1 MPSNSHGQATK
12 MHPLHVA
19 VIMPYRYCPEWQLRL
34 VKRLEDVDG
43 FSISTFGF
51 EDIKN
56 NKTPRRDPFSIWRK
70 LDAAVFV
77 NDSEAAGQRGHE
89 ELPRDLSADDHACQY
104 VFQTPEQFAD
114 ITEEQS
120 FDVILWLLP
129 EPPRRRLLD
138 RATFGVWSLSSVSN
152 DAAGF
157 WEVVDS
163 VPVVS
168 CELFAWESNP
178 ERHRL
183 IGRVF
188 AKTDHLSL
196 TRTLRRIRAMDESLV
211 VSKLDEIRRKGELIS
226 RLPSA
231 EKRTT
236 TRHGRPGAFRLLGT
250 LSLFYGRYILKV
262 ATRQFHR
269 NQWQLAY
276 RMGGDRYS
284 QDGLSRLAPDD
295 KGFWADPFVVRRDDR
310 TVIFFEEYEARTSKG
325 RIVAVEIEADG
336 SIGPMKAVLDC
347 DYHLSYPFLF
357 EFEGSLFMIPESAD
371 AGRVEAF
378 RCVDFP
384 YHWESHAVLLE
395 DLRAF
400 DATLVQHD
408 DRWWMFAA
416 VQHNG
421 NTACD
426 ELQLF
431 YASGPFEKW
440 TPHPANPISLDI
452 RCARPAGAMYQH
464 DGQLF
469 RPAQDCSVRYGYA
482 LSIQRI
488 IRLDVEEYLEETVQ
502 QILPDWAEDIN
513 GTHTINQSDGIT
525 VYDCYVR
532 RRN

>member
-1 MPSNSHGQATK
+1 

-19 VIMPYRYCPEWQLRL
+19 VIMPYRSCPEWQLRL
-34 VKRLEDVDG
+34 VKRLVDVDG

-56 NKTPRRDPFSIWRK
+56 HKTPRWDPFSIWRK
-70 LDAAVFV
+70 LDARVFV

-89 ELPRDLSADDHACQY
+89 ELPRDLSVEDDACQH
-104 VFQTPEQFAD
+104 VFRMPEQFLD
-114 ITEEQS
+114 ITEDQS

-129 EPPRRRLLD
+129 ESPRKQFLEKARL
-138 RATFGVWSLSSVSN
+138 GVWSLSSVSN
-152 DAAGF
+152 NAIGF
-157 WEVVDS
+157 WELVDS

-168 CELFAWESNP
+168 CELFTSESNP

-183 IGRVF
+183 FGRVF

-196 TRTLRRIRAMDESLV
+196 TRTLRKIRAIEESLV
-211 VSKLDEIRRKGELIS
+211 VSKLDEVRRKGELIS
-226 RLPSA
+226 RLPPA
-231 EKRTT
+231 EKRLTNK
-236 TRHGRPGAFRLLGT
+236 RGRPGAFRLVGALT
-250 LSLFYGRYILKV
+250 LLYGRYILNV
-262 ATRQFHR
+262 ATRRLHR

-276 RMGGDRYS
+276 RAGGNRHS
-284 QDGLSRLAPDD
+284 QEGLSRLAPED
-295 KGFWADPFVVRRDDR
+295 KGFWADPFVVRREDR

-325 RIVAVEIEADG
+325 RIVAMEIAPDG
-336 SIGPMKAVLDC
+336 SIGPMKVVLDC

-357 EFEGSLFMIPESAD
+357 EFEDSLYMIPESAN

-384 YHWESHAVLLE
+384 YRWESHAVLL
-395 DLRAF
+395 DNIRAF
-400 DATLVQHD
+400 DATIVQHD

-421 NTACD
+421 NTTCD
-426 ELQLF
+426 DLQLF
-431 YASGPFEKW
+431 HAPGPFEKW

-464 DGQLF
+464 EGELF

-482 LSIQRI
+482 LSIQRV
-488 IRLDVEEYLEETVQ
+488 IRLDVEEYLEETVH
-502 QILPDWAEDIN
+502 QILPDWADDIN